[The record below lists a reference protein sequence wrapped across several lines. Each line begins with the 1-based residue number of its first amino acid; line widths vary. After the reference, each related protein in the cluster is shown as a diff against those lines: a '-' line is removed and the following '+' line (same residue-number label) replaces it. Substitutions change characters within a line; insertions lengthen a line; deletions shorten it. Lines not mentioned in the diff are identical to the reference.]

1 MQKRIACFWLFV
13 VVLIASFTVVT
24 EAAIERKVDKFDG
37 KVSLNST
44 IDYLSPFQR
53 VAFFKTISPQ
63 PEQSTYG
70 LFFAI
75 RSFDEWWFFSKQ
87 PAELK
92 VDDGETIYKL
102 LVFDTMSEMKGG
114 VTNYVLLTG
123 VAIFPHPDAI
133 NLLHKAKKATF
144 RIHFDNQPAVIWDV
158 PADVL
163 KEWKD
168 VIVDRLQ

>member
-24 EAAIERKVDKFDG
+24 EAEAAIERKVDKFDG
-37 KVSLNST
+37 QVSLNST

-53 VAFFKTISPQ
+53 VGFFKIISPQ
-63 PEQSTYG
+63 PEKSTYG
-70 LFFAI
+70 LFFAMS
-75 RSFDEWWFFSKQ
+75 SFDKWWFFSKQ

-114 VTNYVLLTG
+114 VTNYVLLVRYSYG
-123 VAIFPHPDAI
+123 LD
-133 NLLHKAKKATF
+133 KKTYP
-144 RIHFDNQPAVIWDV
+144 N
-158 PADVL
+158 VL
-163 KEWKD
+163 
-168 VIVDRLQ
+168 

>member
-1 MQKRIACFWLFV
+1 M
-13 VVLIASFTVVT
+13 
-24 EAAIERKVDKFDG
+24 
-37 KVSLNST
+37 
-44 IDYLSPFQR
+44 
-53 VAFFKTISPQ
+53 
-63 PEQSTYG
+63 
-70 LFFAI
+70 
-75 RSFDEWWFFSKQ
+75 
-87 PAELK
+87 
-92 VDDGETIYKL
+92 DDGETIYKL

-168 VIVDRLQ
+168 VIATEK